1 MIIGMFEHS
10 DIINCTITTIIV
22 VTKWFLWKAR
32 NNKKFNNAQFEQN
45 QILKTIRLSLV
56 EFVSIKMFNK
66 TITKSEFEHY
76 NNFIKLC
83 KTILV

>member
-1 MIIGMFEHS
+1 MIIGMFEYS
-10 DIINCTITTIIV
+10 DIVNCTITTIIV

-56 EFVSIKMFNK
+56 EFVSIKMFRQSCN
-66 TITKSEFEHY
+66 SQ
-76 NNFIKLC
+76 NQCGQLNCQNQLQ
-83 KTILV
+83 L